1 MTPPPGRSQATG
13 AVVSVSTD
21 NGLMVL
27 GKAERM
33 LAEVASAQDAIDII
47 DMAEA
52 ARVWAQR
59 AKLGT
64 ASINHAQSIKLK
76 AEIKLADVVDEGQAR
91 GQIATAGGDR
101 PTRPIVITDDNG
113 PAPTA
118 PPATYDD
125 LGLTR
130 NKVHEARK
138 IRDAYTP
145 ESIDELVESA
155 TIQDREITRKEFV
168 QQKAHVS
175 YNGGENEWYTPT
187 AFVDAARAAM
197 GSIDT
202 DPASNP
208 QAQGWIGASQF
219 YTKDDSGLDKSW
231 SGNVWMNPPYAQ
243 PLIGQFCEK
252 VCHEYEAGNIDQAV
266 VLVNNGTETKWGQRL
281 LSKSSAVCFP
291 SGRIKFID
299 QNGQP
304 SGAPLQGQ
312 MFVYLGARP
321 DEFARMF
328 ADFGT
333 VLCGR

>member
-1 MTPPPGRSQATG
+1 M
-13 AVVSVSTD
+13 SVSTD

-76 AEIKLADVVDEGQAR
+76 AEIKLADVVDEGQRR
-91 GQIATAGGDR
+91 GEIVSHGGDR
-101 PTRPIVITDDNG
+101 KSPIKITQGNVD
-113 PAPTA
+113 PAKSRE
-118 PPATYDD
+118 PASLDEIGVT
-125 LGLTR
+125 G
-130 NKVHEARK
+130 KKIHEARK

-145 ESIDELVESA
+145 EAIDELVESA
-155 TIQDREITRKEFV
+155 TINDREITRKEFV

-175 YNGGENEWYTPT
+175 FNGGENEWYTPIP
-187 AFVDAARAAM
+187 FIDAARSAM

-208 QAQGWIGASQF
+208 QAQEWIKAERF
-219 YTKDDSGLDKSW
+219 FTKDDSGLDKDW
-231 SGNVWMNPPYAQ
+231 AGNVWMNPPYAQ
-243 PLIGQFCEK
+243 PLIGQFVEK
-252 VCHEYEAGNIDQAV
+252 LCDEYANGNVQQAV

-281 LSKSSAVCFP
+281 IGKASAVCFP
-291 SGRIKFID
+291 SGRIRFID
-299 QNGQP
+299 QNGEA

-312 MFVYLGARP
+312 MFVYLGSRP
-321 DEFARMF
+321 
-328 ADFGT
+328 ADFTRYFRHLGV
-333 VLCGR
+333 VLNG